1 MDKINYNSFQ
11 KAELFIDEIRVE
23 LGDDENLNGK
33 ITELKDILDS
43 GEINEMAGTLYL
55 DSYDEN
61 NSNPMYSFI
70 KD

>member
-1 MDKINYNSFQ
+1 MITSVLKIDPAQ
-11 KAELFIDEIRVE
+11 
-23 LGDDENLNGK
+23 
-33 ITELKDILDS
+33 KDILDS
-43 GEINEMAGTLYL
+43 GEINDLAGTLYL